1 MTRNDQVLSHL
12 LSGRTITQGEAIVL
26 GYGTRLASTVH
37 RLRGKGHNIVTAMKE
52 DLNGIEY
59 AEYSLVKRDRYGN
72 ARRAA

>member
-26 GYGTRLASTVH
+26 GYGTRLASTIH

-52 DLNGIEY
+52 DLSGIEY
-59 AEYSLVKRDRYGN
+59 AEYSLVQRKHSGAPRKV
-72 ARRAA
+72 A